1 MGLLLVFINVNK
13 GALMTVKLNY
23 AKLEIVDALIESGF
37 ERKQAET
44 LVKILSNT
52 EHDQLCTEQEIIKML
67 NSVAK
72 DTITEMRREFDKR
85 MEISEK
91 RFDDEIKEMRSHK
104 RWIVGT
110 IITVG
115 IAIISYLQFFH

>member
-1 MGLLLVFINVNK
+1 
-13 GALMTVKLNY
+13 MTVKLNY
-23 AKLEIVDALIESGF
+23 AKLETVDALIESGF

-52 EHDQLCTEQEIIKML
+52 EHDQLCTEQEIIEML

-85 MEISEK
+85 IEISEK

-115 IAIISYLQFFH
+115 IAIIGYLQFFH

>member
-52 EHDQLCTEQEIIKML
+52 EHDQLCTEQEIIEML

-85 MEISEK
+85 MEVSEK

-115 IAIISYLQFFH
+115 IAIIGYLQFFH

>member
-23 AKLEIVDALIESGF
+23 AKLEIVDALIESDF

-52 EHDQLCTEQEIIKML
+52 EHDQLCTEQEIIEML

-115 IAIISYLQFFH
+115 IAIIGYLQFFH